1 MVSQRIAFVC
11 LASVCLSSLLS
22 ACGSLPSSGPSAG
35 EVESDTYQDDIANYL
50 LVDID
55 PRTVD
60 LLSARR
66 DLTLYER
73 FGDNGPAPDL
83 RIGTGDTIAV
93 TIWEVGPGG
102 LFGGGGP
109 AVVDGGG
116 STGASTATLP
126 AQMVGRDGAIS
137 VPFAGRVRV
146 AGMTPEGAEAAIRG
160 RLAGQAME
168 PQVVVTVMTNVSGTV
183 SVMGEVTGAA
193 RVPLSLRGDR
203 LLDVIATAGGIKTPV
218 HDTVI
223 QLTRGGSTASVPMRV
238 LLENPQENVYAQPG
252 DVVTVSRDTR
262 TFIALGA
269 SGSNAEVPFG
279 SARLNLAQAMGK
291 IGGATDSRADPEGVF
306 VMRFEPADVARQLDP
321 RSPLPE
327 NGGAVPVVYRL
338 HLNDGRA
345 FFNAQRFAMVNG
357 DIVYI
362 STAPLE
368 EWRKVLSLFQ
378 TVTQP
383 VTSGMTL
390 SNSLSGG
397 NNN

>member
-1 MVSQRIAFVC
+1 MVSQRIALVC
-11 LASVCLSSLLS
+11 LASFLS
-22 ACGSLPSSGPSAG
+22 ACGSLPSAGPSVS
-35 EVESDTYQDDIANYL
+35 EVESGTVQDDVASYM

-60 LLSARR
+60 VLSARR

-73 FGDNGPAPDL
+73 FGDNAPAPDL
-83 RIGTGDTIAV
+83 RIGVGDTIAV

-102 LFGGGGP
+102 LFSGAASAPVVEGGG
-109 AVVDGGG
+109 A
-116 STGASTATLP
+116 TGASTSTIP
-126 AQMVGRDGAIS
+126 AQIVARDGAIS
-137 VPFAGRVRV
+137 VPFAGRVHV
-146 AGMTPEGAEAAIRG
+146 AGLTPEGAEAAIRG

-168 PQVVVTVMTNVSGTV
+168 PQVVVTVVTNVSGTV

-203 LLDVIATAGGIKTPV
+203 LLDVIATAGGIRSPV
-218 HDTVI
+218 HDTII
-223 QLTRGGSTASVPMRV
+223 QLTRDGATATVPLRT
-238 LLENPQENVYAQPG
+238 LLENPQENIFARPG
-252 DVVTVSRDTR
+252 DVITVSRDTR

-269 SGSNAEVPFG
+269 SGANSEVPFG
-279 SARLNLAQAMGK
+279 SARLNLVQAMGK
-291 IGGATDSRADPEGVF
+291 SGGISDSRADPEGVF
-306 VMRFEPADVARQLDP
+306 VMRYEPAEVARQLDP
-321 RSPLPE
+321 RNPLPE
-327 NGGAVPVVYRL
+327 AGGAVPVVYRL
-338 HLNDGRA
+338 DLNNGRA

-383 VTSGMTL
+383 ITSGIGV
-390 SNSLSGG
+390 SNQVNG
-397 NNN
+397 N